1 MTLIFGLNLQRN
13 GKSNVL
19 IKSIYIVVL
28 FFSSVTLFA
37 SEVSMS
43 AEDLA
48 QGRHIYNYRCYYCH
62 GYSGDAKTLA
72 ARFLSPKPRDF
83 SKSSLSLLTKE
94 QMVTM
99 VTHGRENTAMT
110 SFTKFLTTD
119 EISLVVDFIR
129 QEFMQNKL
137 ENTRYHTK
145 GNGWPEHDKYKTAF
159 PFATGE
165 IALDV
170 KQEDLT
176 EQQRMGLVL
185 YLTSCITCHDNSRV
199 NDAGDIWQ
207 TQSISFPRNNY
218 SFTDFDG
225 FTGASTYQKHDTF
238 ALLDSDTPAVKL
250 GEQLFRDNCAF
261 CHAMDGSGQN
271 WIGSFLENKPQNLQ
285 DKSFMQYVD
294 RNALETMIKK
304 GKVNTSMPA
313 WQSVLSEQEIDAI
326 ISYINA
332 AFYQIEL

>member
-1 MTLIFGLNLQRN
+1 VL
-13 GKSNVL
+13 GKL
-19 IKSIYIVVL
+19 LYVVIL
-28 FFSSVTLFA
+28 FFTHGELLA
-37 SEVSMS
+37 
-43 AEDLA
+43 AEFQIPADDLA
-48 QGRHIYNYRCYYCH
+48 QGRQIYNYRCYYCH

-72 ARFLSPKPRDF
+72 ARFLIPKPRDF
-83 SKSSLSLLTKE
+83 SKSSLVLLNKE

-99 VTHGRENTAMT
+99 VTHGRKNTAMT
-110 SFTKFLTTD
+110 SFTKFLTAD

-137 ENTRYHTK
+137 ESTRYHTK
-145 GNGWPEHDKYKTAF
+145 ENGWPDHDKYRAAF

-170 KQEDLT
+170 KQESLT
-176 EQQRMGLVL
+176 KQQKMGLSL
-185 YLTSCITCHDNSRV
+185 YLSSCITCHDNSRV

-238 ALLDSDTPAVKL
+238 DLLDSDTPAVKQ

-285 DKSFMQYVD
+285 DEKFMKYVD
-294 RNALETMIKK
+294 RKVLKIMIQK

-313 WQSVLSEQEIDAI
+313 WESVLSEQEIDAI

-332 AFYQIEL
+332 AFYQIEA

>member
-1 MTLIFGLNLQRN
+1 M
-13 GKSNVL
+13 L
-19 IKSIYIVVL
+19 IKVLSKLLYVVIL
-28 FFSSVTLFA
+28 FFTHGMLLA
-37 SEVSMS
+37 
-43 AEDLA
+43 AEFKMPANDLA
-48 QGRHIYNYRCYYCH
+48 QGRQIYNYRCYYCH

-72 ARFLSPKPRDF
+72 ARFLIPKPRDF
-83 SKSSLSLLTKE
+83 SKSSLALLTKE

-99 VTHGRENTAMT
+99 VTHGRKNTAMT
-110 SFTKFLTTD
+110 SFTKFLTAD

-145 GNGWPEHDKYKTAF
+145 ENGWPDHDKYRAAF

-165 IALDV
+165 IALDI
-170 KQEDLT
+170 KQESLT
-176 EQQRMGLVL
+176 KQQKMGLSL
-185 YLTSCITCHDNSRV
+185 YLSSCITCHDNSRV
-199 NDAGDIWQ
+199 NDAGAIWQ

-225 FTGASTYQKHDTF
+225 FTGASTYQIHDTF
-238 ALLDSDTPAVKL
+238 ALLNSDTSAVKQ

-285 DKSFMQYVD
+285 DEKFMKYVD
-294 RNALETMIKK
+294 RKVLKIMIQK

-313 WQSVLSEQEIDAI
+313 WESVLSEQEIDAI

-332 AFYQIEL
+332 AFYQIEP

>member
-1 MTLIFGLNLQRN
+1 ML
-13 GKSNVL
+13 GKL
-19 IKSIYIVVL
+19 LYVVIL
-28 FFSSVTLFA
+28 FFTHGELLA
-37 SEVSMS
+37 
-43 AEDLA
+43 AEFQIPADDLA
-48 QGRHIYNYRCYYCH
+48 QGRQIYNYRCYYCH

-72 ARFLSPKPRDF
+72 ARFLIPKPRDF
-83 SKSSLSLLTKE
+83 SKSSLVLLNKE

-99 VTHGRENTAMT
+99 VTHGRKNTAMT
-110 SFTKFLTTD
+110 SFTKFLTAD

-137 ENTRYHTK
+137 ESTRYHTK
-145 GNGWPEHDKYKTAF
+145 ENGWPDHDKYRAAF

-170 KQEDLT
+170 KQESLT
-176 EQQRMGLVL
+176 KQQKMGLSL
-185 YLTSCITCHDNSRV
+185 YLSSCITCHDNSRV

-238 ALLDSDTPAVKL
+238 DLLDSDTPAVKQ

-285 DKSFMQYVD
+285 DEKFMKYVD
-294 RNALETMIKK
+294 RKVLKIMIQK

-313 WQSVLSEQEIDAI
+313 WESVLSEQEIDAI

-332 AFYQIEL
+332 AFYQIEA

>member
-1 MTLIFGLNLQRN
+1 MVI
-13 GKSNVL
+13 
-19 IKSIYIVVL
+19 L
-28 FFSSVTLFA
+28 FFTHGMLLA
-37 SEVSMS
+37 
-43 AEDLA
+43 AEFKMPANDLA
-48 QGRHIYNYRCYYCH
+48 QGRQIYNYRCYYCH

-72 ARFLSPKPRDF
+72 ARFLIPKPRDF
-83 SKSSLSLLTKE
+83 SKSSLALLTKE

-99 VTHGRENTAMT
+99 VTHGRKNTAMT
-110 SFTKFLTTD
+110 SFTKFLTAD

-145 GNGWPEHDKYKTAF
+145 ENGWPDHDKYRAAF

-165 IALDV
+165 IALDI
-170 KQEDLT
+170 KQESLT
-176 EQQRMGLVL
+176 KQQKMGLSL
-185 YLTSCITCHDNSRV
+185 YLSSCITCHDNSRV
-199 NDAGDIWQ
+199 NDAGAIWQ

-225 FTGASTYQKHDTF
+225 FTGASTYQIHDTF
-238 ALLDSDTPAVKL
+238 ALLNSDTSAVKQ

-285 DKSFMQYVD
+285 DEKFMKYVD
-294 RNALETMIKK
+294 RKVLKIMIQK

-313 WQSVLSEQEIDAI
+313 WESVLSEQEIDAI

-332 AFYQIEL
+332 AFYQIEP